1 VDGINHCH
9 VCLKALGRV
18 GERRPANAG
27 LGTAAGVAGLVAAW
41 LVFFALFWQIQGWL
55 AP

>member
-1 VDGINHCH
+1 MNHCH
-9 VCLKALGRV
+9 ACLKALGRAT
-18 GERRPANAG
+18 ERRPRQAAYA
-27 LGTAAGVAGLVAAW
+27 TAAGVAGLVAAW